1 MILPVGS
8 AQILGSEP
16 HLTRSEKAAT
26 KLIMKHAF
34 RILAGLIL
42 LILIAVP
49 IYVFGI
55 LVPQQ
60 DAKMNPVTPH
70 APYPVSGE
78 AKALHADL
86 LVADLH
92 SDSLLWRRNPEKRWD
107 RGHVDLPRL
116 REGGVDIQ
124 VFSAVTKSP
133 RGLNF
138 DGNDADAPDD
148 ITLLAKAQLWPMR
161 TWDSIYERAAF
172 QAQRLQK
179 IESRKDNQLVI
190 ARKKSDLE
198 QPDGTL
204 ITLLLTE
211 GSHPL
216 EGQIENIG
224 RLYDEGYR
232 AMGLQHF
239 FDNEL
244 GGSMHGRS
252 QAGLTD
258 FGRQAVL
265 EMERRNIMIDVAH
278 SSVQTVRDVLA
289 TVNAPLFISHG
300 GTISGCARTANRNLP
315 DDILLEIAARGGIL
329 GIGYFNGAICDIS
342 PKGIAKEIRHAVN
355 LLGED
360 AVALGSDYDGTVE
373 TALDTSELAAITH
386 ELLAQGMSETQIRK
400 VMGENVRRFFAENL
414 PEN

>member
-1 MILPVGS
+1 MGKFLKILVGFIF
-8 AQILGSEP
+8 ILIV
-16 HLTRSEKAAT
+16 LAAT
-26 KLIMKHAF
+26 YLF
-34 RILAGLIL
+34 G
-42 LILIAVP
+42 
-49 IYVFGI
+49 IYV
-55 LVPQQ
+55 PKM
-60 DAKMNPVTPH
+60 DARMNAVAPH
-70 APYPVSGE
+70 EPYPVSE
-78 AKALHADL
+78 AARAFHDGL
-86 LVADLH
+86 LIADLH
-92 SDSLLWRRNPEKRWD
+92 SDSLLWRRNPVKRWD

-148 ITLLAKAQLWPMR
+148 IALLAKAQLWPVR
-161 TWDSIYERAAF
+161 TWGSIYERAAF

-179 IESRKDNQLVI
+179 MEKNPKNRLVI
-190 ARKKSDLE
+190 ARRKSDLN

-204 ITLLLTE
+204 VTVLLTE
-211 GSHPL
+211 GAHPL
-216 EGQIENIG
+216 EGKIENIA

-244 GGSMHGRS
+244 GGSKHGRS

-265 EMERRNIMIDVAH
+265 EMARQNIMIDVAH
-278 SSVQTVRDVLA
+278 SSNQTVRDVLA
-289 TVNAPLFISHG
+289 LIDGPIFISHG
-300 GTISGCARTANRNLP
+300 GTISACPTSANRNLP
-315 DDILLEIAARGGIL
+315 DDILKQIAARGGIL
-329 GIGYFNGAICDIS
+329 GIGYFEGAICDIS
-342 PKGIAKEIRHAVN
+342 PKGIAATIIQAVE

-360 AVALGSDYDGTVE
+360 AVALGSDYDGTVT

-386 ELLAQGMSETQIRK
+386 ELLDQGLDTAIIRK
-400 VMGENVRRFFAENL
+400 IMGRNVRRFFTENL
-414 PEN
+414 PN

>member
-1 MILPVGS
+1 
-8 AQILGSEP
+8 
-16 HLTRSEKAAT
+16 
-26 KLIMKHAF
+26 MKRA
-34 RILAGLIL
+34 LKVVVTLLGLIL
-42 LILIAVP
+42 IGAA

-70 APYPVSGE
+70 DPYPVSNT

-86 LVADLH
+86 LIADLH
-92 SDSLLWRRNPEKRWD
+92 TDSLLWRRNPEKRWD

-116 REGGVDIQ
+116 REGGVNIQ

-138 DGNDADAPDD
+138 DGNDANAPDN
-148 ITLLAKAQLWPMR
+148 ITLLAKAQLWPVR

-179 IESRKDNQLVI
+179 IEKRAENKLII
-190 ARKKSDLE
+190 ARTKSDLK

-211 GSHPL
+211 GAHPL
-216 EGQIENIG
+216 EGEIENIE

-258 FGRQAVL
+258 FGHQAVL

-289 TVNAPLFISHG
+289 TVKAPIFISHG
-300 GTISGCARTANRNLP
+300 GTISGCPRTANRNLP
-315 DDILLEIAARGGIL
+315 DDILKEIAARGGIL
-329 GIGYFNGAICDIS
+329 GVGYFNGAICDIS
-342 PKGIAKEIRHAVN
+342 PRGIAKEIIHAVN

-360 AVALGSDYDGTVE
+360 AVALGSDYDGTV
-373 TALDTSELAAITH
+373 TTSLDTSELAAITH
-386 ELLAQGMSETQIRK
+386 ELLVQGMTEAQIRK
-400 VMGENVRRFFAENL
+400 VMGDNVRRYFFENL
-414 PEN
+414 PDK